1 MRTTR
6 RVYRRAP
13 VAPRRTTV
21 RRQAFGNFASAMQ
34 QRDATNVVISKQ
46 EDVNMTVPINCKEAT
61 LVRNCNA
68 IMTSTEYFRNY
79 MGMYDQYKLNA
90 VRASVEMTYI
100 DNQLLNSATFPSICT
115 AWDRNGIKVNS
126 VCTTAANPDTQQAAV
141 YNFELPQYSQ
151 VCSYSSANEKT
162 LYYGARW
169 GVIRQLD
176 AASMM
181 EKSIYQ
187 STTNTRDVLTIGNS
201 YSMWNPQLLISIKGA
216 RGVSVEQSVSFTIHW
231 QFDITLRGLRKVG
244 ITDESFNSFK
254 PNAGFI
260 GYAPNNIGIAVQL
273 DGHDTRNPQDF
284 AVVGAPQQNAIP
296 TINPCLDVANGQT
309 GIVVPNTGYAGANI
323 QI

>member
-1 MRTTR
+1 MRTAR

-13 VAPRRTTV
+13 VVPRRTTV

-46 EDVNMTVPINCKEAT
+46 EDVSMTVPVNCAEAT

-115 AWDRNGIKVNS
+115 AWDRNGIKINS
-126 VCTTAANPDTQQAAV
+126 VMTAEAIAEPATPAV

-201 YSMWNPQLLISIKGA
+201 YSMWNPQLLISLKTA

-244 ITDESFNSFK
+244 ITDDTFSTFK
-254 PNAGFI
+254 PVAGFI
-260 GYAPNNIGIAVQL
+260 GYAPNNNGIAVQL
-273 DGHDTRNPQDF
+273 FGHNTRNPQDF
-284 AVVGAPQQNAIP
+284 AVVGQVAGATIP
-296 TINPCLDVANGQT
+296 TINPCLDVVNGQN